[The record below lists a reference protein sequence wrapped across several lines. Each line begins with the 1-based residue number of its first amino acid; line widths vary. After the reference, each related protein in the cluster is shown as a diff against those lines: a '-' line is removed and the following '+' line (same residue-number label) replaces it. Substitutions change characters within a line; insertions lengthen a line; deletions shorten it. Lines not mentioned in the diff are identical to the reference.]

1 MLSPDGNGSHL
12 NGAWVMEKI
21 FYLITGGTFVDV
33 TPHFALAAPAFG
45 TVGRELE
52 PLLTAALAQEGW
64 ADVRVIRIRTR
75 MALGEGE
82 RTLDEWATLNQAGL
96 ADLRTNADLARLIDA
111 LVGDPRTKGMVLP
124 VAVCDFEPKRLTSSG
139 GVTQTVFGRT
149 GVARLSSRETYALE
163 LGAGEKLVA
172 RVRHER
178 KDIFLVSFKTTVG
191 LTEDGQYLAGLDLL
205 KRTSSNLVLAN
216 DLETRTSLVITPEQ
230 ARYHVTTER
239 AEALRGLA
247 EMVAARAK
255 LRFTR
260 ATVVSG
266 EAIPWQS
273 EAVPEALRVVVDHCI
288 VRGAYKPFL
297 GATVGH
303 FAVRGPDG
311 LIYTSR
317 RKTDFNRLAEIG
329 LVAIEPRG
337 TDAVIAYGA
346 KPSVGG
352 QSQRVIF
359 TAHPELDCI
368 VHFHCPLRPG
378 VSLSTRTQR
387 PYECGSHECG
397 ENTNAGLQPHGRIQA
412 VMLDKHGPNVV
423 FPRDI
428 DPREVISFI
437 EAHFDLE
444 ASTDGLPKRT
454 RRPEG
459 EMRTFA

>member
-1 MLSPDGNGSHL
+1 
-12 NGAWVMEKI
+12 METL
-21 FYLITGGTFVDV
+21 FYVITGGTFVDV
-33 TPHFALAAPAFG
+33 APHFALAAPAFG

-52 PLLTAALAQEGW
+52 PLLTAALAHEGW
-64 ADVRVIRIRTR
+64 TDTRVIRIRTR

-96 ADLRTNADLARLIDA
+96 TDLRTNADLGRLIDA

-124 VAVCDFEPKRLTSSG
+124 VAVCDFEPQRLTSVEG
-139 GVTQTVFGRT
+139 ATRTVFGRS
-149 GVARLSSRETYALE
+149 GLARLSSRKTYALE
-163 LGAGEKLVA
+163 LAAGEKLVA
-172 RVRHER
+172 RVRRER

-191 LTEDGQYLAGLDLL
+191 ETEDGQYLAGLELL
-205 KRTSSNLVLAN
+205 KRTSSNLVLVN
-216 DLETRTSLVITPEQ
+216 DLETRTNLVITPEQ
-230 ARYHVTTER
+230 ARYHVTTDRQEG
-239 AEALRGLA
+239 LRGLA

-260 ATVVSG
+260 ATVVPG
-266 EAIPWQS
+266 EAIPWRS

-288 VRGAYKPFL
+288 ARGAYKPFL

-317 RKTDFNRLAEIG
+317 RKTDFNRLDAIG

-337 TDAVIAYGA
+337 KDTVIAYGA

-359 TAHPELDCI
+359 VAHPELDCI

-397 ENTNAGLQPHGRIQA
+397 ENTNAGLQPFGRIQA

-428 DPREVISFI
+428 DPQEVIAFI

-454 RRPEG
+454 RRPEMG
-459 EMRTFA
+459 MGASV